1 MLLVLFKASQ
11 RIALSTDYSKYQ
23 VEDFVTDPFFIRWV
37 KSPGPEHIAFW
48 NAFMSKYPACT
59 ARIDEARQ
67 IILQLD
73 FKEDVLPEGKFVEL
87 WDGINRGSISHEL
100 TTHPGGSPSRLLTLT
115 TYYKIA
121 ATILLLVLSGV
132 TYFRYFHTIS
142 IQTTYGESRALF
154 LPDSTKV
161 TLNSNSELR
170 YAPGDFLRHKRKV
183 VLKGEGFFAVTH
195 QTDQSN
201 FIVHTNELNVEVLG
215 TKFNVNSRR
224 GKTQVVLQEGKVKLD
239 MRGAPIVMK
248 PGELVEFAG
257 SRESTVK
264 KKVDTD
270 SYSAWR
276 SNRLVFSRSS
286 LAEIS
291 QLLEDNYGYKV
302 MLREPE
308 LAERKFTG
316 TCSSENLDEL
326 FEKLSIVFELDISKS
341 ANAITIQSK
350 KEKPKQPSLQ

>member
-1 MLLVLFKASQ
+1 VA
-11 RIALSTDYSKYQ
+11 
-23 VEDFVTDPFFIRWV
+23 DPYFIKWV
-37 KSPGPEHIAFW
+37 KSPDAEHSAFW
-48 NAFMSKYPACT
+48 NAFMSKYPLCT
-59 ARIDEARQ
+59 PRIDEARQ

-73 FKEDVLPEGKFVEL
+73 FKEDILPEGKFVEL
-87 WDGINRGSISHEL
+87 WDGINQGSISRQLSSHSGTSE
-100 TTHPGGSPSRLLTLT
+100 SRSVTLRT
-115 TYYKIA
+115 LYKVA
-121 ATILLLVLSGV
+121 ATVALLVLSGV
-132 TYFRYFHTIS
+132 AYFRYFHAIT

-161 TLNSNSELR
+161 TLNTNSELR
-170 YAPGDFLRHKRKV
+170 YTPGDFLRHNRKV

-195 QTDQSN
+195 QTDESN
-201 FIVHTNELNVEVLG
+201 FIVQTNELNVEVLG

-257 SRESTVK
+257 SPSSTIK
-264 KKVDTD
+264 KQVDTD
-270 SYSAWR
+270 NYSAWR

-302 MLREPE
+302 VLSDPE

-316 TCSSENLDEL
+316 SCSSENLDEL

-341 ANAITIQSK
+341 ANAITIQNK
-350 KEKPKQPSLQ
+350 KEKPKQPSRQ